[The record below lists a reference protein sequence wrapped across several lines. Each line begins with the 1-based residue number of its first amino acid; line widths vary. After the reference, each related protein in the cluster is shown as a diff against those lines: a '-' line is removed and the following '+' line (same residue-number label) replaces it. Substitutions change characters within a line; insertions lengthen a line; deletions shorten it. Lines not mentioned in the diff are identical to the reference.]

1 MYSMP
6 RNETSART
14 IDGLLQLSVM
24 TSSLDPEVLIGDI
37 VEVVDDQT
45 ARFLRS
51 LDPDELR
58 AHIAR
63 LLRYIQQQGLVY
75 SEHGQ
80 VVLTSKGKR
89 RVYKRQL
96 DTLRVPTPDIWDG
109 RWRIIIFDIPSDA
122 RVVRSTFIAQL
133 RRLGLQPMQQSVW
146 AYPYECREQIMLVAD
161 THGLSDHVC
170 YIETNFIDEDLAL
183 QSMFAHRL
191 P

>member
-1 MYSMP
+1 MP
-6 RNETSART
+6 RNETTART

-24 TSSLDPEVLIGDI
+24 TSSLDVDTLLSDI
-37 VEVVDDQT
+37 FEVVDDQT
-45 ARFLRS
+45 ARTLRS
-51 LDPDELR
+51 LSPVELHL
-58 AHIAR
+58 HIAR

-75 SEHGQ
+75 SEQGH
-80 VVLTSKGKR
+80 VVLTNSGKR

-96 DTLRVPTPDIWDG
+96 DTLSIPTPTTWDG
-109 RWRIIIFDIPSDA
+109 RWRIILFDIPTGT

-146 AYPYECREQIMLVAD
+146 AYPYECREHIMLIAE

-170 YIETNFIDEDLAL
+170 YIETNFIDQDTSLR
-183 QSMFAHRL
+183 SMFTQVL